1 MCTVPVFCK
10 NPIKLLFAYRS
21 CVLLCSDCSGE
32 SLRVLAYLM
41 TETILIWTCSAGVK
55 GKWKSPGNDEKQGDD
70 GSLREKDVVKYH
82 YMDIESGGF

>member
-41 TETILIWTCSAGVK
+41 TETILIWTCSARDK
-55 GKWKSPGNDEKQGDD
+55 GSRKVLEMMKNKGDD